1 MALASTT
8 LPTKTGL
15 SLWCPTSP
23 SLARRFPARFSPIGS
38 RIASRSLVTASF
50 ANENRELVTFL
61 PIFEFGL
68 DELRA
73 LGSSD
78 FVLGL

>member
-8 LPTKTGL
+8 LPTKSGL
-15 SLWCPTSP
+15 SLWCPSSP

-50 ANENRELVTFL
+50 ANENREFVYIIL
-61 PIFEFGL
+61 PIL
-68 DELRA
+68 ILA
-73 LGSSD
+73 LMNFYAID
-78 FVLGL
+78 CVIVLGL